1 MEPAVE
7 AGSRRQQM
15 WPVTV
20 VWVFEHTDYEQ
31 FQATGS
37 VGNHVCRCARC
48 DKARPGASRIAPLV
62 TQCIIFRTWHSDTRR
77 FPLLF
82 HLLAPS
88 LSPSLSSISL
98 LILLLLPPENPSPHS
113 TLLTLHLHSSICVS
127 ISPLSL
133 TAGVPYPGLF
143 MSSKISH

>member
-31 FQATGS
+31 FQATGR

-48 DKARPGASRIAPLV
+48 DKARPGTSRIAPLV

-113 TLLTLHLHSSICVS
+113 TLLTLHLSIHLSVYLSHRSLSQLVS
-127 ISPLSL
+127 HILVYL
-133 TAGVPYPGLF
+133 
-143 MSSKISH
+143 